1 MSVGSAPNPHPWRDQ
16 VNSREFQER
25 LARRARHAKISIGED
40 LAKAL
45 EVYFQLLA
53 KWNNKINL
61 SGLRLED
68 PEPAALD
75 RLLIEPLL
83 AARHADGVKSMI
95 DVGSGG
101 GSPAIPMALA
111 LAPVRLVMVESKTR
125 KSVFLQEAVRE
136 LALEHTRVANAR
148 YETLLADATLHE
160 RHDLL
165 TVRAV
170 RVSAAVLNAMQ
181 AFVKP
186 GGHLMLFQTFW
197 QRGSRLES
205 GSSTPPRSSHRL
217 IDSLQSR
224 IVILE
229 KRNTGANVPRG
240 TSRAAPKTRPMRG
253 PERLRLTAERT
264 NPRVACSSI
273 PRRPQ
278 HRPTST

>member
-136 LALEHTRVANAR
+136 LSLEHTRVANAR
-148 YETLLADATLHE
+148 YETLLSDATLHE
-160 RHDLL
+160 RHDVL

-186 GGHLMLFQTFW
+186 GGHLMLFKPS
-197 QRGSRLES
+197 GNEDLDAKVAPPLRLR
-205 GSSTPPRSSHRL
+205 STHRL

-229 KRNTGANVPRG
+229 KRVTGSNVPRG
-240 TSRAAPKTRPMRG
+240 TSP
-253 PERLRLTAERT
+253 
-264 NPRVACSSI
+264 VA
-273 PRRPQ
+273 
-278 HRPTST
+278 

>member
-1 MSVGSAPNPHPWRDQ
+1 M
-16 VNSREFQER
+16 NSREFQDR
-25 LARRARHAKISIGED
+25 LARRARHAKISIGIE
-40 LAKAL
+40 LAKSL
-45 EVYFQLLA
+45 EIYFQLLA

-83 AARHADGVKSMI
+83 AAKHSGSAVRSMI

-111 LAPVRLVMVESKTR
+111 LAPVQLVMVESKTR

-136 LALEHTRVANAR
+136 LALRDARVANAR
-148 YETLLADATLHE
+148 YETLLSEPTLHE

-170 RVSAAVLNAMQ
+170 RVSAGVLNAMQ

-186 GGHLMLFQTFW
+186 GGSLMLFKPS
-197 QRGSRLES
+197 GNEELDAKVAPPLRL
-205 GSSTPPRSSHRL
+205 RSSHRL

-224 IVILE
+224 IVILQ
-229 KRNTGANVPRG
+229 KRSNGGNVPRG
-240 TSRAAPKTRPMRG
+240 TS
-253 PERLRLTAERT
+253 
-264 NPRVACSSI
+264 
-273 PRRPQ
+273 PQ
-278 HRPTST
+278 P

>member
-1 MSVGSAPNPHPWRDQ
+1 M
-16 VNSREFQER
+16 NSREFQDR
-25 LARRARHAKISIGED
+25 LARRARHAKISIGVD

-45 EVYFQLLA
+45 EIYFQLLA

-61 SGLRLED
+61 SGLKLED

-83 AARHADGVKSMI
+83 AAKHSGAVKSMI

-111 LAPVRLVMVESKTR
+111 LAPIHLVMVESKTR

-136 LALEHTRVANAR
+136 LALGDARVANGR
-148 YETLLADATLHE
+148 YETLLSDPALHE
-160 RHDLL
+160 HHDLL

-170 RVSAAVLNAMQ
+170 RVSAGVLNAMQ

-186 GGHLMLFQTFW
+186 GGQLMLFKP
-197 QRGSRLES
+197 S
-205 GSSTPPRSSHRL
+205 GHEELDSKVAPPLSLRSSHRL

-229 KRNTGANVPRG
+229 KRNSGPNVPRG
-240 TSRAAPKTRPMRG
+240 TS
-253 PERLRLTAERT
+253 
-264 NPRVACSSI
+264 
-273 PRRPQ
+273 
-278 HRPTST
+278 STGF